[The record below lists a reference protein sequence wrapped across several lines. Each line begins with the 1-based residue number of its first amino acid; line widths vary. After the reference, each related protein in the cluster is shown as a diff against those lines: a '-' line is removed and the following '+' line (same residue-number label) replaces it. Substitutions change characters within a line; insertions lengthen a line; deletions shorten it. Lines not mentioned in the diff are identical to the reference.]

1 VVTSEEMDEEDFY
14 EKKMLEILLR
24 KSFELVMN
32 EFIVARNVAK
42 KNFFISNEETR
53 QELSSS

>member
-1 VVTSEEMDEEDFY
+1 MDEEDFY